1 MPHLSQPELPGS
13 SVEPSRESSLVRSII
28 PPLGIPTFESA
39 RYVLDMRL
47 NRSSERNLFLENEV
61 RVTDNP
67 EGVAQA
73 LAATAKTLAWIN
85 FFASAEVSFRH
96 SHEAIANGEHYGR
109 QDYEGFPV
117 EARTG
122 SRFGVGENH
131 YAVNYDESTGLEL
144 KTYSQILQNGELTP
158 YMEEWLARIL
168 SKENRFHPS
177 SSSLQ
182 PFAKWL
188 RDKRPDNDFS
198 TSYFI

>member
-1 MPHLSQPELPGS
+1 MTHLPESNTPGS
-13 SVEPSRESSLVRSII
+13 DVESTRESSLVRSII
-28 PPLGIPTFESA
+28 PPLGVPTFESA

-47 NRSSERNLFLENEV
+47 NRSTKKTLFWEDEV

-67 EGVAQA
+67 EGVAKA
-73 LAATAKTLAWIN
+73 LAVTAKTLAWIN
-85 FFASAEVSFRH
+85 FFASAEVSFKH
-96 SHEAIANGEHYGR
+96 SREAVVDGEHYGR
-109 QDYEGFPV
+109 EKYQGFPV
-117 EARTG
+117 ESRTG

-131 YAVNYDESTGLEL
+131 YAVNYDEENGVQL
-144 KTYSQILQNGELTP
+144 KTYSQILHEGELTP